1 MVTRATD
8 SPRGSCWPNSS
19 VPCDPGIQ
27 PGSVPLAAQ
36 PDQRHPPGQGGA
48 GWADIAPP
56 LPLDTT
62 EPLAFILSFSAPLSH
77 THTHTHTHP
86 HTSPPPPCRDTATSP
101 PSTPP
106 FEPFPSLPPSTG
118 CFKQGWAEQIRLMPW
133 ETLPR
138 PEPFSSWAIPGLEV
152 ARKRK

>member
-1 MVTRATD
+1 MDMVTRAMD

-27 PGSVPLAAQ
+27 PCSVPVAAQ
-36 PDQRHPPGQGGA
+36 PRSASPSRTGRGRLGRHRASSAPGYHWATGLHLILLSSSLTHTHIHTPPRRHLVETQRHP
-48 GWADIAPP
+48 
-56 LPLDTT
+56 LP
-62 EPLAFILSFSAPLSH
+62 AHPLSL
-77 THTHTHTHP
+77 P
-86 HTSPPPPCRDTATSP
+86 
-101 PSTPP
+101 
-106 FEPFPSLPPSTG
+106 PPSTG